1 MMWVRGTGTGNTP
14 QLLGVA
20 SADSPEG
27 PFTFAGNQ
35 TDPFHTVYP
44 GNRNL
49 PVGYQYAD
57 ATLFQDP
64 KTSECLGLLPRCY
77 PHCCRS
83 DFRVRSC

>member
-1 MMWVRGTGTGNTP
+1 MCGAGGTGKYVMWVRGTGTGNTP

-77 PHCCRS
+77 PH
-83 DFRVRSC
+83 